1 MKNKWKLGFLILLGI
16 NLLIA
21 IILFSLVTA
30 PIKEKEPPVKTN
42 TSNEDYVSFHVR
54 SNKYDLNRLIN
65 HYLKEE
71 AADSPIEYKVLLG
84 DEVELYGTLP
94 FFSEKL
100 KLKLTFEPSAQKNGD
115 LILKQKSMSVGKL
128 HLPISYVLNFISQ
141 NYKLPK
147 GVEIRPNN
155 HLVYINMQQL
165 KQKSDLKI
173 KVDKFNL
180 KKDDIAFTILVPV
193 K

>member
-21 IILFSLVTA
+21 VILLSLVTA
-30 PIKEKEPPVKTN
+30 PIKEGEPVKTN
-42 TSNEDYVSFHVR
+42 TSEEDYVSFHVK

-65 HYLKEE
+65 HYLKDE
-71 AADSPIEYKVLLG
+71 AADSPIDYKVLLG
-84 DEVELYGTLP
+84 DEVELYGALP

-100 KLKLTFEPSAQKNGD
+100 KLKLTFEPIAQKNGD
-115 LILKQKSMSVGKL
+115 LILKQKSMSVGQL
-128 HLPISYVLNFISQ
+128 HLPISYVLNFIRE

-147 GVEIRPNN
+147 GVDIRPND
-155 HLVYINMQQL
+155 HLVYIHMQQL
-165 KQKSDLKI
+165 KLKSNLKI
-173 KVDKFNL
+173 RVNKFNL

>member
-30 PIKEKEPPVKTN
+30 PIKEKEPVKTN

>member
-21 IILFSLVTA
+21 IILFSLVMA
-30 PIKEKEPPVKTN
+30 PINEKEPVKTN
-42 TSNEDYVSFHVR
+42 TSSEDYVSFHVR

-128 HLPISYVLNFISQ
+128 HLPISYVLNFIRE

-147 GVEIRPNN
+147 GVEIRPND
-155 HLVYINMQQL
+155 HLVYIHMQQL

>member
-1 MKNKWKLGFLILLGI
+1 MKNKWKMVFLILAGF
-16 NLLIA
+16 NLLVA
-21 IILFSLVTA
+21 IIILTLVSA
-30 PIKEKEPPVKTN
+30 PINEKKIETTEVSKG
-42 TSNEDYVSFHVR
+42 DYVSFHLT
-54 SNKYDLNRLIN
+54 SNKYDLNRVIN

-71 AADSPIEYKVLLG
+71 ASDSPIDYKVLLG
-84 DEVELYGTLP
+84 DEVELYGILP

-100 KLKLTFEPSAQKNGD
+100 NLKLNFEPSAQKNGD

-128 HLPISYVLNFISQ
+128 HLPISYVLNFISE

-147 GVEIRPNN
+147 GVEIRPNR
-155 HLVYINMQQL
+155 HLVYIHMQQL
-165 KQKSDLKI
+165 KLKSDLKI
-173 KVDKFNL
+173 KVHKFNL

>member
-21 IILFSLVTA
+21 IILFTFVTA
-30 PIKEKEPPVKTN
+30 PIKEKEPVKTN

-100 KLKLTFEPSAQKNGD
+100 KLKLTFEPLAQKNGD

-128 HLPISYVLNFISQ
+128 HLPISYVLNFISE

-155 HLVYINMQQL
+155 HLVYIHMQQL